1 MPKQSKATSASQ
13 AKSPSTTNLGAGKQD
28 AVALLTA
35 DHRAV
40 EQLFEQYESA
50 ADETQKS
57 ELAHKICVELTVHSM
72 LEEELFYPACREKG
86 VEHDALDEA
95 QVEHDGVKLLV
106 GDLRNEGVR
115 APFYDAK
122 VKVLG
127 DYVKHHVAEEER
139 AGDGIFAKASAAGV
153 DMSALGQRISQRK
166 PQVMAE
172 VQSPDFTPPPV
183 RSLDLSSERR
193 YSQENVMERGYDR
206 DRDEQ
211 GRFMSEGGGRG
222 YSRRDDDD
230 DRYSSRGGGR
240 GRGHG
245 GWFGDPEGHS
255 RASEEGWEHRGGGR
269 GGYGGG
275 GYGSGGYGGGGRGR
289 DYDDDDERSSRGGG
303 GGRGRGHGG
312 WFGDPEGHSRASE
325 EGWEHRGGGGRGG
338 YGRSR
343 DDDDDD
349 RYSSRGGGGGGGRGR
364 GHGGWFGD
372 PEGHSRA
379 SEEGWEHRGGGRGGY
394 GRSRDD
400 DDDGRSSRSGGGGG
414 RGRGHGGWFG
424 DPEGH
429 SQASERGWRNR

>member
-1 MPKQSKATSASQ
+1 MPKQSKSTTTSQ
-13 AKSPSTTNLGAGKQD
+13 AKSASTFSVGSDSQD

-40 EQLFEQYESA
+40 EQLFEQYQGTK
-50 ADETQKS
+50 DQTQKS
-57 ELAHKICVELTVHSM
+57 GLAHKICVELTVHSM

-86 VEHDALDEA
+86 VEHDMLDEA
-95 QVEHDGVKLLV
+95 QVEHDGVKLFV
-106 GDLRNEGVR
+106 SDLMSSSVR
-115 APFYDAK
+115 ASFYDAK

-127 DYVKHHVAEEER
+127 DMVKHHVAEEER

-153 DMSALGQRISQRK
+153 DMSALGQKISQRK
-166 PQVMAE
+166 PQLLAE
-172 VQSPDFTPPPV
+172 VQSPDFIPPPV

-193 YSQENVMERGYDR
+193 YPQENVMERGYDR

-211 GRFMSEGGGRG
+211 GRFMSEGSRRG

-230 DRYSSRGGGR
+230 DRYSSRGGSSRGRGRGGWFGDSEGHSRASEEGWEHRGGGGGYGRSRDYDDDDDRYSSRGGSSR

-255 RASEEGWEHRGGGR
+255 RASEEGWEHRGR
-269 GGYGGG
+269 SGG
-275 GYGSGGYGGGGRGR
+275 GYGRSR
-289 DYDDDDERSSRGGG
+289 DDDDDDRYSSRGGSS
-303 GGRGRGHGG
+303 RGRGHGG

-325 EGWEHRGGGGRGG
+325 EGWESRRGSG
-338 YGRSR
+338 GRSR
-343 DDDDDD
+343 DYDDDDD
-349 RYSSRGGGGGGGRGR
+349 RYSSRGG
-364 GHGGWFGD
+364 
-372 PEGHSRA
+372 
-379 SEEGWEHRGGGRGGY
+379 
-394 GRSRDD
+394 
-400 DDDGRSSRSGGGGG
+400 SS

>member
-1 MPKQSKATSASQ
+1 MPKQSKSTTTSQ
-13 AKSPSTTNLGAGKQD
+13 AKSASTINVGGASQD

-40 EQLFEQYESA
+40 EQLFEQYQGTE
-50 ADETQKS
+50 EQTQKS

-72 LEEELFYPACREKG
+72 LEEELFYPECREKG
-86 VEHDALDEA
+86 VEHAALDEA
-95 QVEHDGVKLLV
+95 QVEHDGVKLFV
-106 GDLRNEGVR
+106 SDLMSNSVR

-127 DYVKHHVAEEER
+127 DNVKHHVAEEER

-153 DMSALGQRISQRK
+153 DMSALGQKISQRK
-166 PQVMAE
+166 PQLMAE
-172 VQSPDFTPPPV
+172 VQSPDFIPPPV
-183 RSLDLSSERR
+183 RSLNLSSERR
-193 YSQENVMERGYDR
+193 YPQENVMERGYER

-230 DRYSSRGGGR
+230 ERYSSRGGGR
-240 GRGHG
+240 GRGRG

-255 RASEEGWEHRGGGR
+255 RASEEGWEHRGR
-269 GGYGGG
+269 GG
-275 GYGSGGYGGGGRGR
+275 
-289 DYDDDDERSSRGGG
+289 
-303 GGRGRGHGG
+303 
-312 WFGDPEGHSRASE
+312 
-325 EGWEHRGGGGRGG
+325 GG

-343 DDDDDD
+343 DDEDDD
-349 RYSSRGGGGGGGRGR
+349 RYSSRG
-364 GHGGWFGD
+364 
-372 PEGHSRA
+372 
-379 SEEGWEHRGGGRGGY
+379 
-394 GRSRDD
+394 
-400 DDDGRSSRSGGGGG
+400 SS

>member
-1 MPKQSKATSASQ
+1 
-13 AKSPSTTNLGAGKQD
+13 
-28 AVALLTA
+28 
-35 DHRAV
+35 
-40 EQLFEQYESA
+40 
-50 ADETQKS
+50 
-57 ELAHKICVELTVHSM
+57 M

-86 VEHDALDEA
+86 VEHHALDEA

-106 GDLRNEGVR
+106 SELMMNSVR
-115 APFYDAK
+115 TPFYDAK

-127 DYVKHHVAEEER
+127 DYVRHHVAEEER

-153 DMSALGQRISQRK
+153 DMSALGQKISQRK

-172 VQSPDFTPPPV
+172 VESPDFTPPPV

-193 YSQENVMERGYDR
+193 YPQEHVMQRGYER

-211 GRFMSEGGGRG
+211 GRFMSEGGGGRG

-230 DRYSSRGGGR
+230 ERYSSRGR
-240 GRGHG
+240 GRG

-255 RASEEGWEHRGGGR
+255 RASEEGWEERR
-269 GGYGGG
+269 GGG
-275 GYGSGGYGGGGRGR
+275 GYGRSR
-289 DYDDDDERSSRGGG
+289 DYDDDRYSSRGGSRGRGHGGYFGDPEGHSRASEEGWESRRAGGGGGYSGRGRDDDDDDRYSSRGG

-325 EGWEHRGGGGRGG
+325 EGWESRRGGGGYSGRG
-338 YGRSR
+338 R
-343 DDDDDD
+343 DEDDDD
-349 RYSSRGGGGGGGRGR
+349 RYSSRGG
-364 GHGGWFGD
+364 
-372 PEGHSRA
+372 S
-379 SEEGWEHRGGGRGGY
+379 
-394 GRSRDD
+394 
-400 DDDGRSSRSGGGGG
+400 

>member
-1 MPKQSKATSASQ
+1 MPKQSKSTTASQ
-13 AKSPSTTNLGAGKQD
+13 AKSTSTISVGGGQD

-40 EQLFEQYESA
+40 EQLFEEYQGTS
-50 ADETQKS
+50 DPTQKS

-106 GDLRNEGVR
+106 SDLMMNSVR
-115 APFYDAK
+115 VPFYDAK

-153 DMSALGQRISQRK
+153 DMSALGQKISQRK
-166 PQVMAE
+166 PQVLAQ
-172 VQSPDFTPPPV
+172 VKSPDFTPPPV

-193 YSQENVMERGYDR
+193 YPQEDVMQRGYERERGYER

-230 DRYSSRGGGR
+230 ERYSSRGRGRGGWFGDPEGHSSRASEEGREDRRGYGGYGRSRDYEDDDRYSSRGGSR

-255 RASEEGWEHRGGGR
+255 RASEEGWESRR
-269 GGYGGG
+269 GGG
-275 GYGSGGYGGGGRGR
+275 GYSRSR
-289 DYDDDDERSSRGGG
+289 DYDDDNDRYSSRGGS
-303 GGRGRGHGG
+303 RDRGHGG

-325 EGWEHRGGGGRGG
+325 EGWESRRGGGYSGRG
-338 YGRSR
+338 R
-343 DDDDDD
+343 DEDDDD
-349 RYSSRGGGGGGGRGR
+349 RYSSR
-364 GHGGWFGD
+364 
-372 PEGHSRA
+372 
-379 SEEGWEHRGGGRGGY
+379 
-394 GRSRDD
+394 
-400 DDDGRSSRSGGGGG
+400 GGG

>member
-1 MPKQSKATSASQ
+1 MPKQSKSTTASQ
-13 AKSPSTTNLGAGKQD
+13 AKSTSTMSTLMSAGGGQD

-35 DHRAV
+35 DHREV
-40 EQLFEQYESA
+40 EQLFEQYQGTKEQ
-50 ADETQKS
+50 TQKAQ
-57 ELAHKICVELTVHSM
+57 LARKICVELTVHSM

-95 QVEHDGVKLLV
+95 QVEHDGVKVLV
-106 GDLRNEGVR
+106 SDLMVNSVR

-153 DMSALGQRISQRK
+153 DMSALGQKISQRK

-172 VQSPDFTPPPV
+172 VESPDFRPPPV

-193 YSQENVMERGYDR
+193 YPQEDVMQRGYER
-206 DRDEQ
+206 DRDDQ
-211 GRFMSEGGGRG
+211 GRFMSEGSGRRGGGG
-222 YSRRDDDD
+222 YGRSRDYDDD
-230 DRYSSRGGGR
+230 DRYSSRGRGRGGWSGDPEGHSRASEEGWESRRGGGYGSGGYGRSRDEDDDDRYSSGGGRGRGRGGWFGDPEGHSRASEEGWESRRGGGGYSGRGRDEDDDDRYSSRGSSR

-255 RASEEGWEHRGGGR
+255 RASEEGWESRRGSS
-269 GGYGGG
+269 Y
-275 GYGSGGYGGGGRGR
+275 SGRGR
-289 DYDDDDERSSRGGG
+289 
-303 GGRGRGHGG
+303 
-312 WFGDPEGHSRASE
+312 E
-325 EGWEHRGGGGRGG
+325 E
-338 YGRSR
+338 
-343 DDDDDD
+343 DDDD
-349 RYSSRGGGGGGGRGR
+349 RYTSRG
-364 GHGGWFGD
+364 
-372 PEGHSRA
+372 S
-379 SEEGWEHRGGGRGGY
+379 
-394 GRSRDD
+394 
-400 DDDGRSSRSGGGGG
+400 G